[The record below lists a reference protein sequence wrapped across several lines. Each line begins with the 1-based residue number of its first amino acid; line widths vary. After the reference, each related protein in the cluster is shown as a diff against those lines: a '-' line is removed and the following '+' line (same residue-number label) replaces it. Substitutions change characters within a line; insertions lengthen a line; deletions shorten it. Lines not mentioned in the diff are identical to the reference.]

1 MHLTKFKNIQKYDN
15 AKDVPMATKDQ
26 GLDLYKQSIDAGM
39 TFWQYLEM
47 IQPSKPTDQ
56 LTAFERQ
63 LQLNGVIVKS
73 RPDLGL
79 YSSPGEYFFQSER
92 PGSAILFPVLLQK
105 TALWTKLK
113 GFVDI
118 NRIVA
123 TTRTI
128 SGTTAYTALSIDDSA
143 ISNSNG
149 TGTASAHGRRFRVDQ
164 RGNFPSVSIGWSE
177 KTNAV
182 TKHGVQLNWTYE
194 FVRRASIELMQTVVA
209 RIMLQDQ
216 LELFNEA
223 VSVIINGDGTA
234 NPACTVKT
242 FKLTAAGAT
251 ANQIFDSGAA
261 AGKMTYEGWLKFIGN
276 TRPYTFDAIF
286 GNLDTL
292 VKFVTMTR
300 PTMDPAEIITN
311 LLEAKNQGTAKLET
325 PLFPNVTLFLADGMP
340 ADKLL
345 GVDTQFALERVIELG
360 SDLKEVE
367 RVIQNQTEA
376 MVISISDNISKI
388 FNDAAQLLDFSGA
401 PAA

>member
-1 MHLTKFKNIQKYDN
+1 MHITKFKNLPKYEH

-26 GLDLYKQSIDAGM
+26 GLDLYKASIDAGM

-47 IQPSKPTDQ
+47 IQPSKPTDN

-63 LQLNGVIVKS
+63 LQLNGIIVKS

-79 YSSPGEYFFQSER
+79 YSSSGEYFFQSDR

-113 GFVDI
+113 AFVDI

-128 SGTTAYTALSIDDSA
+128 SGTTAYTALSIDDSN

-149 TGTASAHGRRFRVDQ
+149 QGTASAHGRRFRVDQ
-164 RGNFPSVSIGWSE
+164 RGNFPAVNIGWSE

-209 RIMLQDQ
+209 RIMIQDQ

-223 VSVIINGDGTA
+223 VSVIINGDGVA

-242 FKLTAAGAT
+242 FKLTSAGAT
-251 ANQIFDSGAA
+251 VNQIVDSGAA
-261 AGKMTYEGWLKFIGN
+261 AGVLTYGGWLKFIGGSQ
-276 TRPYTFDAIF
+276 PYTYNTVF
-286 GNLDTL
+286 GNLNTL
-292 VKFVTMTR
+292 VKFVTMSR

-311 LLEAKNQGTAKLET
+311 LLEAKNQGTAKLDA
-325 PLFPNVTLFLADGMP
+325 PLFPNVTLFLADSMP
-340 ADKLL
+340 DDKLL
-345 GVDTQFALERVIELG
+345 AVDTAFALERVIELG

-376 MVISISDNISKI
+376 MVISIADNISKI
-388 FNDAAQLLDFSGA
+388 FNDAAQLLDFAGA

>member
-1 MHLTKFKNIQKYDN
+1 MHIMKFKNIPKYEY
-15 AKDVPMATKDQ
+15 AKDVPLTTKEQ
-26 GLDLYKQSIDAGM
+26 GMDLYKASIDAGM

-47 IQPSKPTDQ
+47 IQPTKPGES
-56 LTAFERQ
+56 LSAFERQ
-63 LQLNGVIVKS
+63 LQLSGIIVQSK
-73 RPDLGL
+73 PELGL
-79 YSSPGEYFFQSER
+79 FSSPGEYFFQSDR

-113 GFVDI
+113 AFVDI
-118 NRIVA
+118 NKIVA

-128 SGTTAYTALSIDDSA
+128 TGTSAYSALSIDDSN
-143 ISNSNG
+143 I
-149 TGTASAHGRRFRVDQ
+149 TGSAATAHGRRFRVDQ
-164 RGNFPSVSIGWSE
+164 RGNFPAVNIGWSE

-209 RIMLQDQ
+209 RIMIQDQ

-223 VSVIINGDGTA
+223 VSVIINGDGVA

-242 FKLTAAGAT
+242 LKKTPAGATPNQIVTNATAAGEL
-251 ANQIFDSGAA
+251 
-261 AGKMTYEGWLKFIGN
+261 TYETWLKFIGN
-276 TRPYTFDAIF
+276 SRPYTFDAVF
-286 GNLDTL
+286 GNLNTL
-292 VKFVTMTR
+292 VKFVTMSR
-300 PTMDPAEIITN
+300 PTMDPAEVITN

-325 PLFPNVTLFLADGMP
+325 PLFPNTTLFLADGMP
-340 ADKLL
+340 DDKLL
-345 GVDTQFALERVIELG
+345 GVDTSFALERVIELG

-376 MVISISDNISKI
+376 MVISIADNVSKI
-388 FNDAAQLLDFSGA
+388 FNEAAQLLDFSAA

>member
-1 MHLTKFKNIQKYDN
+1 MHLTKFKNLPKY
-15 AKDVPMATKDQ
+15 ATAAEVPMGTAAQ
-26 GLDLYKQSIDAGM
+26 GLDLYKASIDAGM

-47 IQPSKPTDQ
+47 IQPSKPTDN
-56 LTAFERQ
+56 LSAFDRQ
-63 LQLNGVIVKS
+63 LQLQGIIVKS

-79 YSSPGEYFFQSER
+79 YSSPGEYFFQSDR

-113 GFVDI
+113 SFVDI
-118 NRIVA
+118 SRIVA

-128 SGTTAYTALSIDDSA
+128 AGTSAYSALSIDDSN
-143 ISNSNG
+143 ISGAGSP
-149 TGTASAHGRRFRVDQ
+149 TAHGRRFRVDQ
-164 RGNFPSVSIGWSE
+164 RGNFPAVTIGWSE

-223 VSVIINGDGTA
+223 INVLINGDGSA
-234 NPACTVKT
+234 NPACVVKT
-242 FKLTAAGAT
+242 LKKTAAGAT
-251 ANQIFDSGAA
+251 ANQIVISDNLA
-261 AGKMTYEGWLKFIGN
+261 AGQLSYEAWLKFIGG
-276 TRPYTFDAIF
+276 TRPYTFDVIC

-292 VKFVTMTR
+292 VKFVTMQR

-311 LLEAKNQGTAKLET
+311 LLEAKNQGTAKLDT

-345 GVDTQFALERVIELG
+345 GIDTSFALERVIELG

-376 MVISISDNISKI
+376 MVISIADNVSKI
-388 FNDAAQLLDFSGA
+388 FPEAAQLLDFSGA

>member
-1 MHLTKFKNIQKYDN
+1 MHITKYKNLPRYES
-15 AKDVPMATKDQ
+15 AKDVPMTTAEQ
-26 GLDLYKQSIDAGM
+26 GITLYKQSIDAGM

-47 IQPSKPTDQ
+47 IQPSKPTDN
-56 LTAFERQ
+56 LSAFDRQ
-63 LQLNGVIVKS
+63 LQLNGIVVQS

-79 YSSPGEYFFQSER
+79 YSSSGEYFFQSDR

-113 GFVDI
+113 AFVDI
-118 NRIVA
+118 NKIVA

-128 SGTTAYTALSIDDSA
+128 TGTSAYSALSIDDSA
-143 ISNSNG
+143 I
-149 TGTASAHGRRFRVDQ
+149 TGISQTAHGRRFRVDQ
-164 RGNFPSVSIGWSE
+164 RGNFPAVSIGWSE

-209 RIMLQDQ
+209 RIMIQDQ

-223 VSVIINGDGTA
+223 VNVIINGDGSA
-234 NPACTVKT
+234 NPPCAVKT
-242 FKLTAAGAT
+242 LKKTAAGAT
-251 ANQIFDSGAA
+251 ANQIVTDATA
-261 AGKMTYEGWLKFIGN
+261 AGELTYATWLKFIGN
-276 TRPYTFDAIF
+276 SRPYTFNAVF

-292 VKFVTMTR
+292 VKFVTMSR

-325 PLFPNVTLFLADGMP
+325 PLFPNVTLFLADAMP

-345 GVDTQFALERVIELG
+345 AVDTSFALERVIELG

-376 MVISISDNISKI
+376 MVISIADNVSKI
-388 FNDAAQLLDFSGA
+388 FNEAAQLLDFSAA

>member
-1 MHLTKFKNIQKYDN
+1 MHITKYKNLPRYET
-15 AKDVPMATKDQ
+15 AKDVPMTTAEQ
-26 GLDLYKQSIDAGM
+26 GITLYKQAIDAGM

-47 IQPSKPTDQ
+47 IQPSKPTDN

-63 LQLNGVIVKS
+63 LQLNGIVVQS

-79 YSSPGEYFFQSER
+79 YSSSGEYFFQTDR

-113 GFVDI
+113 AFVDI
-118 NRIVA
+118 NKIVA

-128 SGTTAYTALSIDDSA
+128 TGTSAYSALSIDDTA
-143 ISNSNG
+143 ISG
-149 TGTASAHGRRFRVDQ
+149 LTPTAHGRRFRVDQ
-164 RGNFPSVSIGWSE
+164 RGNFPAVSIGWSE

-209 RIMLQDQ
+209 RIMIQDQ

-223 VSVIINGDGTA
+223 VNVIINGDGSA
-234 NPACTVKT
+234 NPPCEVKT
-242 FKLTAAGAT
+242 LKKTVAGITSHQILTDATAAGEL
-251 ANQIFDSGAA
+251 
-261 AGKMTYEGWLKFIGN
+261 TYSTWLKFIGN
-276 TRPYTFDAIF
+276 SRPYTFNAVF
-286 GNLDTL
+286 GSLDTL
-292 VKFVTMTR
+292 VKFVTMSR

-311 LLEAKNQGTAKLET
+311 LLEAKNQGTAKLDT
-325 PLFPNVTLFLADGMP
+325 PLFPNVTLFLADAMP

-345 GVDTQFALERVIELG
+345 AVDTSFALERVIELG

-376 MVISISDNISKI
+376 MVISIADNVSKI
-388 FNDAAQLLDFSGA
+388 FNEAAQLLDFSAA

>member
-1 MHLTKFKNIQKYDN
+1 MHLTKFKNLPRYES
-15 AKDVPMATKDQ
+15 AKDVPMTTAEQ
-26 GLDLYKQSIDAGM
+26 GITLYKQSIDAGM

-47 IQPSKPTDQ
+47 IQPSKPTDN
-56 LTAFERQ
+56 LSAFERQ
-63 LQLNGVIVKS
+63 LQLNGIIVQS

-79 YSSPGEYFFQSER
+79 YSSAGEYFFQSER

-113 GFVDI
+113 AFVDI
-118 NRIVA
+118 NKIVA

-128 SGTTAYTALSIDDSA
+128 TGTSAYSALSIDDSA
-143 ISNSNG
+143 IIGS
-149 TGTASAHGRRFRVDQ
+149 TAATAHGRRFRVDQ
-164 RGNFPSVSIGWSE
+164 RGNFPAVSIGWSE

-209 RIMLQDQ
+209 RIMIQDQ

-223 VSVIINGDGTA
+223 VNIIINGDGSA
-234 NPACTVKT
+234 NPPCTVKT
-242 FKLTAAGAT
+242 LKKTAAGIT
-251 ANQIFDSGAA
+251 ANQILTNATA
-261 AGKMTYEGWLKFIGN
+261 AGELTYETWLRFIGDS
-276 TRPYTFDAIF
+276 RPYTFNAVF
-286 GNLDTL
+286 GNLNTL
-292 VKFVTMTR
+292 VKFVTMSR

-311 LLEAKNQGTAKLET
+311 LLEAKNQGTAKLDT

-345 GVDTQFALERVIELG
+345 AVDTSFALERVIELG

-376 MVISISDNISKI
+376 MVISISDNVSKI

>member
-1 MHLTKFKNIQKYDN
+1 MHITKYKNLPRYES
-15 AKDVPMATKDQ
+15 AKDVPMTTAEQ
-26 GLDLYKQSIDAGM
+26 GITLYKQAIDAGM

-47 IQPSKPTDQ
+47 IQPSKPTDN

-63 LQLNGVIVKS
+63 LQLNGIVVQS

-79 YSSPGEYFFQSER
+79 YSSSGEYFFQTDR

-113 GFVDI
+113 AFVDI
-118 NRIVA
+118 NKIVA

-128 SGTTAYTALSIDDSA
+128 TGTSAYSALSIDDTAITGISA
-143 ISNSNG
+143 
-149 TGTASAHGRRFRVDQ
+149 TAHGRRFRVDQ
-164 RGNFPSVSIGWSE
+164 RGNFPAVSIGWSE

-209 RIMLQDQ
+209 RIMIQDQ

-223 VSVIINGDGTA
+223 VNVIINGDGSA
-234 NPACTVKT
+234 NPPCEVKT
-242 FKLTAAGAT
+242 LKKTAAGITSHQILTDAT
-251 ANQIFDSGAA
+251 A
-261 AGKMTYEGWLKFIGN
+261 AGELTYATWLKFIGN
-276 TRPYTFDAIF
+276 SRPYTFNAVF

-292 VKFVTMTR
+292 VKFVTMSR

-311 LLEAKNQGTAKLET
+311 LLEAKNQGTAKLDT
-325 PLFPNVTLFLADGMP
+325 PLFPNVTLFLADVMP

-345 GVDTQFALERVIELG
+345 AVDTSFALERVIELG

-376 MVISISDNISKI
+376 MVISIADNISKI
-388 FNDAAQLLDFSGA
+388 FNEAAQLLDFSAA

>member
-1 MHLTKFKNIQKYDN
+1 MHLTKFKNLPRYES
-15 AKDVPMATKDQ
+15 AKDVPMTTAEQ
-26 GLDLYKQSIDAGM
+26 GITLYKQSIDAGM

-47 IQPSKPTDQ
+47 IQPSKPSDN

-63 LQLNGVIVKS
+63 LQLNGIIVQS

-79 YSSPGEYFFQSER
+79 YSSAGEYFFQSDR

-113 GFVDI
+113 AFVDI
-118 NRIVA
+118 NKIVA

-128 SGTTAYTALSIDDSA
+128 TGTSAYSALSIDDSN
-143 ISNSNG
+143 I
-149 TGTASAHGRRFRVDQ
+149 TGVTTTAHGRRFRVDQ
-164 RGNFPSVSIGWSE
+164 KGNFPSVSIGWSE

-182 TKHGVQLNWTYE
+182 AKHGVQLNWTYE

-209 RIMLQDQ
+209 RIMIQDQ

-223 VSVIINGDGTA
+223 VNVIINGDGTA
-234 NPACTVKT
+234 NPPCVVKT
-242 FKLTAAGAT
+242 LKKTAAGLG
-251 ANQIFDSGAA
+251 ANQILTDATA
-261 AGKMTYEGWLKFIGN
+261 AGELTYPTWLRFIGDS
-276 TRPYTFDAIF
+276 RPYTFNAVF
-286 GNLDTL
+286 GNLNTL
-292 VKFVTMTR
+292 VKFVTMSR

-325 PLFPNVTLFLADGMP
+325 PLFPNVTLFLAEGMP

-345 GVDTQFALERVIELG
+345 AVDTSFALERVIELG

-376 MVISISDNISKI
+376 MVISIADNISKI